1 MRTQSKNN
9 RIVEVRENAGDHVAI
24 VFSLASEWLR
34 GWCKSSD
41 QSQSKMHS
49 VSILLMVLILSF
61 AIQRSGADYAACA
74 NDCYSTYRQCVGICK
89 VPADCFSCSNS
100 WRNCD
105 AGCRKKRELAA
116 NLGAGVYSKKD
127 EKLSEF
133 SLKKAASEKQKRMW
147 NLLFYRRKRTA

>member
-1 MRTQSKNN
+1 MCAQIGYIKSK
-9 RIVEVRENAGDHVAI
+9 I
-24 VFSLASEWLR
+24 FSVHPLFFVCLFFAFINL
-34 GWCKSSD
+34 KLFTF
-41 QSQSKMHS
+41 QMHS

-61 AIQRSGADYAACA
+61 AILRSGADYAACA
-74 NDCYSTYRQCVGICK
+74 NNCYSTYRQCVGICK
-89 VPADCFSCSNS
+89 VQADCFSCSNS

-116 NLGAGVYSKKD
+116 NLGTGVYSKKD

-133 SLKKAASEKQKRMW
+133 SLKKATSEKQKRMW

>member
-1 MRTQSKNN
+1 MHRLVTLNQKYSRFILLFLFVCLFFAFFNLKLF
-9 RIVEVRENAGDHVAI
+9 I
-24 VFSLASEWLR
+24 F
-34 GWCKSSD
+34 
-41 QSQSKMHS
+41 QMHS

-61 AIQRSGADYAACA
+61 AILRSGADYAACA
-74 NDCYSTYRQCVGICK
+74 NNCYSTYRQCVGICK
-89 VPADCFSCSNS
+89 VQADCFSCSNS

>member
-1 MRTQSKNN
+1 MHRLVTLNQKYSRFILLFLFVCLFFAFFNLKLF
-9 RIVEVRENAGDHVAI
+9 I
-24 VFSLASEWLR
+24 F
-34 GWCKSSD
+34 
-41 QSQSKMHS
+41 QMHS

-61 AIQRSGADYAACA
+61 AILRSGADYAACA
-74 NDCYSTYRQCVGICK
+74 NNCYSTYRQCVGICK
-89 VPADCFSCSNS
+89 VQADCFSCSNS

-147 NLLFYRRKRTA
+147 NLLFYSRKRTA

>member
-1 MRTQSKNN
+1 MHRLVTLNQKYSRFILFFLFVCLFFAFFNLKL
-9 RIVEVRENAGDHVAI
+9 
-24 VFSLASEWLR
+24 FTF
-34 GWCKSSD
+34 
-41 QSQSKMHS
+41 QMHS

-61 AIQRSGADYAACA
+61 AILRSGADYAACA
-74 NDCYSTYRQCVGICK
+74 NNCYSTYRQCVGICK
-89 VPADCFSCSNS
+89 VQADCFSCSNS

-116 NLGAGVYSKKD
+116 NLGTGVYSKKD

-133 SLKKAASEKQKRMW
+133 SLKKATSEKQKRMW

>member
-1 MRTQSKNN
+1 MCAQIGYIKSK
-9 RIVEVRENAGDHVAI
+9 I
-24 VFSLASEWLR
+24 FSVHPLLFVCLFFAFFNL
-34 GWCKSSD
+34 KLFTF
-41 QSQSKMHS
+41 QMHS

-61 AIQRSGADYAACA
+61 AILRSGADYAACA
-74 NDCYSTYRQCVGICK
+74 NNCYSTYRQCVGICK
-89 VPADCFSCSNS
+89 VQADCFSCSNS

-116 NLGAGVYSKKD
+116 NLGTGVYSKKD